1 MKTRLIVVLLGFLGS
16 GMFVACRDDAS
27 DKDDDRPGKAVELAF
42 QAKYPGATGVE
53 WESKGVF
60 READFTLNGRE
71 YEAWFNISGIW
82 LQAEYAVTYT
92 SVPVAIK
99 DFIANSIDYPPTLWT
114 PDAATEVLERKNY
127 PDWYAV
133 ELENGANEVT
143 IWADAEAY
151 LHRAVVEDYSG
162 NDIPQTILTF
172 VTQNYRQALLTEVGK
187 WSDGAYQANML
198 DGNEAKQIYFDRS
211 MNWQYTEW
219 PVLFSEVPAVVK
231 EVLNSTAYE
240 NYTVRSVDYR
250 QFPQGDRY
258 HFVLTPKQQPGL
270 DMALDID
277 LQGNIITQ

>member
-1 MKTRLIVVLLGFLGS
+1 M
-16 GMFVACRDDAS
+16 
-27 DKDDDRPGKAVELAF
+27 
-42 QAKYPGATGVE
+42 
-53 WESKGVF
+53 
-60 READFTLNGRE
+60 
-71 YEAWFNISGIW
+71 
-82 LQAEYAVTYT
+82 
-92 SVPVAIK
+92 
-99 DFIANSIDYPPTLWT
+99 
-114 PDAATEVLERKNY
+114 DAATEVLERKNY

-172 VTQNYRQALLTEVGK
+172 VTQNYKQALLTEVGK

-270 DMALDID
+270 DTALDID

>member
-1 MKTRLIVVLLGFLGS
+1 MDAGCGYRSARTEKLSRL
-16 GMFVACRDDAS
+16 
-27 DKDDDRPGKAVELAF
+27 
-42 QAKYPGATGVE
+42 
-53 WESKGVF
+53 
-60 READFTLNGRE
+60 
-71 YEAWFNISGIW
+71 
-82 LQAEYAVTYT
+82 
-92 SVPVAIK
+92 
-99 DFIANSIDYPPTLWT
+99 
-114 PDAATEVLERKNY
+114 
-127 PDWYAV
+127 
-133 ELENGANEVT
+133 
-143 IWADAEAY
+143 ADAEAY